1 MKAVEKYDAEVVYDY
16 HNFDCIAIRLPEDK
30 TLEDAEAYFSKVEDV
45 VQISRDRIMHLCD
58 E

>member
-1 MKAVEKYDAEVVYDY
+1 MEKYGAEVVYDY

-45 VQISRDRIMHLCD
+45 VLISRDRIMRLCY

>member
-1 MKAVEKYDAEVVYDY
+1 MEKYGAEVVYDY

-30 TLEDAEAYFSKVEDV
+30 MLEDAEAYFSKVKSV